1 MKEYEIEITGMKYFY
16 LLTVCTSVYN
26 IIVTTTLYSNK
37 GKSRLENT
45 IFTIIAD
52 WTSLLLV
59 TIFFI
64 ILPKQKCFFTG
75 ISYIPMILISLIE
88 TELNVTPYRLARWI
102 DDTLDSGS
110 ILHSSRQMSTET
122 FRKQCRYRAQW
133 WQNEPLG

>member
-1 MKEYEIEITGMKYFY
+1 MAAILNKWTLEIKGRKPHKNLMKEYEIEIAGMKYFY

-26 IIVTTTLYSNK
+26 IIVTPTLYSNK

-64 ILPKQKCFFTG
+64 ILPKKKCFFTG

-88 TELNVTPYRLARWI
+88 TELNVYVY
-102 DDTLDSGS
+102 DEYSS
-110 ILHSSRQMSTET
+110 INS
-122 FRKQCRYRAQW
+122 
-133 WQNEPLG
+133 